1 MMGIIPVA
9 VKLESVAM
17 SFVKAISTSR
27 IVPQPAFMRTGTLYE
42 ESRVVP

>member
-17 SFVKAISTSR
+17 SFVKSDFDKQNRTSTSFHANR
-27 IVPQPAFMRTGTLYE
+27 DVI
-42 ESRVVP
+42 